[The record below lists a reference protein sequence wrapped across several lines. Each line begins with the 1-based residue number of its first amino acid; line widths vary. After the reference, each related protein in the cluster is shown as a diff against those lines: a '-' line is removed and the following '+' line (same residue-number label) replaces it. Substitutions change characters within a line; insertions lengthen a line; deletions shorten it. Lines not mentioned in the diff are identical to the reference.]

1 MIYDQTPNV
10 SFQYSVSRTW
20 FLFKLFGHEKVSI
33 LDGGIHAWIKD
44 GQAVTDEKS
53 SFKKS
58 VYNPKL
64 NAEMLKNYEDIMRNS
79 KCNNSEF
86 QLLDARGEAN
96 FMRGNVP
103 HAKNVPFSEFYNED
117 GTFKDCEQLEVC
129 RNTPTVE

>member
-1 MIYDQTPNV
+1 M
-10 SFQYSVSRTW
+10 
-20 FLFKLFGHEKVSI
+20 SI

-44 GQAVTDEKS
+44 GQAVTDEQS